1 MKPVNHHIRLAPR
14 PSGLPKAPHL
24 SSLPSRPPRPAR
36 AQIVPAVGYPSI
48 DPATRRWISPNPAD
62 NGSVPIGTVI
72 EAGATGQVI
81 ASEHPRFPFGQHV
94 CGAFGVQELASSN
107 GAGLT
112 KLDTSLAQ
120 LTPTSG
126 ARGLTGLTAHSE
138 PLHIGRLSESGR
150 SAGVRRP
157 QHARP
162 RAALPGRSG
171 AARAA

>member
-81 ASEHPRFPFGQHV
+81 ASEHP
-94 CGAFGVQELASSN
+94 ASRS
-107 GAGLT
+107 GS
-112 KLDTSLAQ
+112 TSA
-120 LTPTSG
+120 
-126 ARGLTGLTAHSE
+126 AHSAYKSW
-138 PLHIGRLSESGR
+138 P
-150 SAGVRRP
+150 APTVR
-157 QHARP
+157 A
-162 RAALPGRSG
+162 
-171 AARAA
+171 